1 MRTKTLESH
10 VNLWH
15 FYQAE
20 IGQEPLSTLLLVITT
35 LYCLQSRRDGLRHG
49 GK

>member
-1 MRTKTLESH
+1 MKTETLESH

-15 FYQAE
+15 FCQAE
-20 IGQEPLSTLLLVITT
+20 IAQEPFSTLLLVITT
-35 LYCLQSRRDGLRHG
+35 LYCLQSQRDGLRRG